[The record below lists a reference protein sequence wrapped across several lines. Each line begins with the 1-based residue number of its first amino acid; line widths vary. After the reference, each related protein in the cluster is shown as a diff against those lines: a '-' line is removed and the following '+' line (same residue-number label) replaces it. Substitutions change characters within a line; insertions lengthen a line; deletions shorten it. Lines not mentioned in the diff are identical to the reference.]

1 MKFSSTLLLSALAAV
16 SAKKPLKSVELPSSV
31 AKNSKLGQN
40 IMANARKL
48 ENAAD
53 DEMDMAWLVDYS
65 IKFQG
70 CHHITQWNDEAD
82 GQDDVRIATKRLV
95 RFRLC
100 PVGTCDDSSSGGCDS
115 GYGDYIIDMQMY
127 LEAYLQDLE
136 ELHEW
141 TCQNYEQNICDCE
154 DGDDKDDAFD
164 GEQCLNN
171 CYANYGLD
179 YCIEEEND
187 DDREEFDMM
196 QAAECAQFEGG
207 NNNNNNGVEYF
218 LGAYCSD
225 QGGEIR
231 MGMFTDDACSL
242 FADDYAGTITYK
254 NFMGESLPYS
264 EQSIVGMEC
273 VPCEQLGDVNQD
285 NSNTNTEVEVKEACE
300 QLYDTAGK
308 CENIGGY
315 NQNACNFMKGIK
327 VIRSDGV
334 VQVSSGG
341 SKTAGTFIG
350 LFAVTTVALGG
361 YVYYLKTKLGNGAIN
376 L

>member
-1 MKFSSTLLLSALAAV
+1 MKFSATLLSTLAAV
-16 SAKKPLKSVELPSSV
+16 ASATKSIELPSTV
-31 AKNSKLGQN
+31 AANSKLGQN
-40 IMANARKL
+40 ILSNARKL
-48 ENAAD
+48 ENAN
-53 DEMDMAWLVDYS
+53 EEQDMAWIVDYS

-100 PVGTCDDSSSGGCDS
+100 PTAYCDDSSSGGCDS
-115 GYGDYIIDMQMY
+115 GYGDYIIDMNMY
-127 LEAYLQDLE
+127 MEAYLQDLE

-154 DGDDKDDAFD
+154 DGDDKDDGFD
-164 GEQCLNN
+164 GEACLNQ
-171 CYANYGLD
+171 CYADYGLD

-187 DDREEFDMM
+187 DDREEFQLDQYM
-196 QAAECAQFEGG
+196 ECGQFQGG

-218 LGAYCSD
+218 LGPYCSD
-225 QGGEIR
+225 QGGSIHL
-231 MGMFTDDACSL
+231 GMFTDDACTL
-242 FADDYAGTITYK
+242 FADDYAGSMTYK
-254 NFMGESLPYS
+254 NFMGEALPYADD
-264 EQSIVGMEC
+264 SIVGLEC
-273 VPCEQLGDVNQD
+273 VPCEELGDVDQD
-285 NSNTNTEVEVKEACE
+285 NSNTNTEVEVKEVCE

-308 CENIGGY
+308 CEYINNM

-327 VIRSDGV
+327 IIRSDGV
-334 VQVSSGG
+334 VEVKGG

-350 LFAVTTVALGG
+350 LFAISTGLLAG
-361 YVYYLKTKLGNGAIN
+361 YVYYLKTKLGGGSIS